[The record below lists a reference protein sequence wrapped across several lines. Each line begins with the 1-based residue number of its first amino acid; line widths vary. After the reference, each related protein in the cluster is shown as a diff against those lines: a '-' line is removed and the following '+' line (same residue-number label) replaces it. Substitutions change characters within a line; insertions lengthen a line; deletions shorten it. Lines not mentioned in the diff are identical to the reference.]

1 MESTSPTLTE
11 KQCSYPPNRT
21 CHSGA
26 ADFNFPPVALNFTA
40 CFNMQLLTIVLLL
53 LVLALAAGKAT
64 PGRANR
70 VVDEKVSGLDE
81 ATRRRILAMQQS
93 GMPKEAIAK
102 KIAYVAG
109 GEGTARRMVDRINL
123 EEKRKTYAHQQK
135 QRSAAFKSTK
145 ASATKKR

>member
-1 MESTSPTLTE
+1 MS
-11 KQCSYPPNRT
+11 KR
-21 CHSGA
+21 
-26 ADFNFPPVALNFTA
+26 NFIINTNCALNLSHDS
-40 CFNMQLLTIVLLL
+40 MQLLTTVLLL

-123 EEKRKTYAHQQK
+123 EEKRKSYAHQQK